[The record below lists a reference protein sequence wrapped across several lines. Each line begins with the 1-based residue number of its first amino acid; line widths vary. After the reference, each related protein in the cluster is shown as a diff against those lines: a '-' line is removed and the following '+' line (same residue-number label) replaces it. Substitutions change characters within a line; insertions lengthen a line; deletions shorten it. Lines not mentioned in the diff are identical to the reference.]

1 MRIIK
6 ISEEISDK
14 DRDSRN
20 SLLGKSL
27 KDSGYE
33 YNKVSV
39 YRAVPSGVTNFT
51 RNDFVTLSKKF
62 AIEHAESNKWYHME
76 DQQVISAILNSN
88 DVHEHRN
95 PGEYLYSGED
105 VNGKVIHIAKYE
117 EL

>member
-1 MRIIK
+1 MKIIK
-6 ISEEISDK
+6 IAQDVSEDN
-14 DRDSRN
+14 RDSRN
-20 SLLGKSL
+20 SLLGQSL

-33 YNKVSV
+33 YSKVSA

-51 RNDFVTLSKKF
+51 RNDFITLSQKF

-88 DVHEHRN
+88 DVYEHKN

-105 VNGKVIHIAKYE
+105 INGKVIHIAKYE
-117 EL
+117 ES